1 MTINELFYLVAAGI
15 AAIVSLTSIL
25 IVIDYGVY
33 SAKHYLRERKLRA
46 H

>member
-1 MTINELFYLVAAGI
+1 MTIYELLYLIASGI